1 MSREGSEDDPCWE
14 FRRAAD
20 FARSWGATLVSA
32 GAAGHINTA
41 SGHGPWPQGRALL
54 AQFGA
59 QIQLAA
65 SLEMEPTRLTV
76 RVIISP
82 RRAAHFAR

>member
-1 MSREGSEDDPCWE
+1 MSREGSEDD
-14 FRRAAD
+14 RAANSGGRPTSPGPGVRRSYLLGPPATSIRHPGTD
-20 FARSWGATLVSA
+20 RGHKVARCRLSSVLKFNV
-32 GAAGHINTA
+32 
-41 SGHGPWPQGRALL
+41 
-54 AQFGA
+54 
-59 QIQLAA
+59 AA